1 VAVADNG
8 SRPSAQWW
16 RDSNAG
22 KSVVPDPVPTTVGR
36 QASSAFLP
44 IPGPNGPHG
53 SKFTHILERRYEA
66 SQAAQPGQP
75 VLNLFPNPDLSA
87 VGPYPLCGKCHDLKL
102 ILANTS
108 FSEHAR
114 HIRLDS
120 RARRVTRRMGSAVT
134 PVLFQASGW

>member
-1 VAVADNG
+1 
-8 SRPSAQWW
+8 
-16 RDSNAG
+16 
-22 KSVVPDPVPTTVGR
+22 VGR

-87 VGPYPLCGKCHDLKL
+87 VGPYPLCGKCHDFEVD
-102 ILANTS
+102 S
-108 FSEHAR
+108 GEHQ
-114 HIRLDS
+114 LQ
-120 RARRVTRRMGSAVT
+120 RACAAHQGGFLVLGVSHVAWDRQLLRYYFRRAAGE
-134 PVLFQASGW
+134 L